1 MGLIKTAMLAGA
13 GMYAVNKFTKS
24 QRNGPS
30 QQDPNYNTRNSQQ
43 YLDNGVPQQQY
54 YYTQSKQDGQ
64 QQQQQ
69 QQGVLPMEFTDRR
82 SQKQPQQQRE
92 GAQPQFLVTNDS
104 NAPLPSYAYDPEGGY
119 YHETEPRFV
128 SAAPAT
134 QMRDAKMARGS
145 PPQQYPSYGQHQSQG
160 FVEADDI
167 VSESGFGGAR
177 NRRSGSGGGSGS
189 GSAALLDT
197 LMQNMGG
204 LKDGKGK
211 DLMNKFLK

>member
-43 YLDNGVPQQQY
+43 YIDNGVPQQQY
-54 YYTQSKQDGQ
+54 YYTQSKQDGHQ
-64 QQQQQ
+64 RQQ

-92 GAQPQFLVTNDS
+92 GAQPQYLVTNNS
-104 NAPLPSYAYDPEGGY
+104 NAPVPSYAYDPEGGY
-119 YHETEPRFV
+119 YHETDPRLV
-128 SAAPAT
+128 SAPAP
-134 QMRDAKMARGS
+134 QMGDAKMARGS
-145 PPQQYPSYGQHQSQG
+145 PPPQYHSYGQHQSQG
-160 FVEADDI
+160 FVEPDDI

-177 NRRSGSGGGSGS
+177 NRRSGSGSGS